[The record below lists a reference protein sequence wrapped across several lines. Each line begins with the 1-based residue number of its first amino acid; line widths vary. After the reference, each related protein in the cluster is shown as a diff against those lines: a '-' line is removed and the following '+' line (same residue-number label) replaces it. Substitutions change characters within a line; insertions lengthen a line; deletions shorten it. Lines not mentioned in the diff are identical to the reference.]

1 MDSTESAETREAG
14 STGEGPPQLVYDDDC
29 GFCTW
34 CASFAAERG
43 TFDLVG
49 FSDLSPAQRAR
60 LPDDYEQCAHLLT
73 AEAVYS
79 CGEAI
84 EETLARVET
93 PSRLLAT
100 AFRQLPGSETVREPL
115 YREVADRRG
124 LFGRLASREPPVQ
137 DDD

>member
-1 MDSTESAETREAG
+1 MESAR
-14 STGEGPPQLVYDDDC
+14 STGARGRGKRVEGPPQLVYDDDC

-34 CASFAAERG
+34 CAAFAAERG

-49 FSDLSPAQRAR
+49 FSELSPAQRRR
-60 LPDDYEQCAHLLT
+60 LPDDYESCAHLLT
-73 AEAVYS
+73 ADAVYS

-93 PSRLLAT
+93 PSRVLAA
-100 AFRQLPGSETVREPL
+100 AFRRLPGAEAVREPL

-124 LFGRLASREPPVQ
+124 LFGRIVSREPPVR